1 MKITREK
8 IVDELVYKIEI
19 ICREFSDPISRNNKD
34 NYIAPLPVTKIEM
47 RNILHKIIT
56 ALPVDFFIAHPDD
69 VTNAIKEYITK
80 EYILFQ
86 AQEDI
91 TAKEF
96 PDYLI
101 NFMHEIKR
109 DITKALEQNN
119 IRILGK
125 A

>member
-19 ICREFSDPISRNNKD
+19 ICRELSEPISRNNKE

-47 RNILHKIIT
+47 RNILHKMIT
-56 ALPVDFFIAHPDD
+56 ALPVDFFIAYQDD

-101 NFMHEIKR
+101 NFIYEIKK
-109 DITKALEQNN
+109 DISNMLLIEKNT
-119 IRILGK
+119 
-125 A
+125 